1 MAHRNNSE
9 IESKCGICLSTYT
22 EPRLLDC
29 YHTFCTPCLE
39 KLDVHDNY
47 LTCPL
52 CRTHISL
59 PEKGV
64 SGLKSYPFKFE
75 QSPRATNSTD
85 ICEFCSKE
93 NTAVAKCLDCKINL
107 CLNCRDYHRIIKTS
121 QNHYLENLK
130 VNQLDTSNLKSI
142 NECEEHRKEFT
153 VFCKPCNVLLCSD
166 CVEKSHR
173 MHDYQNLT
181 LLIQTRKK
189 TLLTRTASLKSRISI
204 LKNTEELVQQ
214 EENVYHKQ
222 CSIAKKDI
230 IAHATSVKDVFC
242 NTIDIL
248 ANKSLATID
257 NIRKKDIKV
266 IDTYLNEIETEQLS
280 LAGLIRTTEDFIN
293 RSADQQFMD
302 DFFTIGIHLDKVL
315 TNTGKTL
322 SSLNNLKF
330 KSGEFNEAIIEQLF
344 GELDNSTRENVIT
357 PLYQKLPMPAI
368 FPKHA
373 KPKVEHTFTLSDNI
387 IDIVAAKNDN
397 TWIFTKNLVSL
408 YNRSG
413 VVSSTFTP
421 PVNSKRMLRKSA
433 EELWFWTGQS
443 AAKKVY
449 TQFQDGYKVP
459 FEGGLVGCFI
469 QSGNL
474 LVYNKNEKVFYE
486 VTEQEGVRN
495 KIKIEDPTKKLP
507 NNDVFSGENILM
519 AETSNSN
526 LVFVSHNKIIAIA
539 DKNGKISETFERVD
553 AQFKGITVDNYGQIL
568 VADFQEDFIDI
579 LSKDGIYQR
588 NILNNKNGD
597 KVIYGTNHITL
608 DEFGFL
614 WVFDLEDWTRKV
626 GTNVILPR
634 PPGMGYSVPCFED
647 PLLLAF
653 GCFLMFGQSVVY
665 LTRFPY
671 PFSILFQTN
680 TRKTLISESI
690 FHNNKLA
697 DAQ

>member
-1 MAHRNNSE
+1 MAHGTFSE
-9 IESKCGICLSTYT
+9 IESKCRICLSPYT

-29 YHTFCTPCLE
+29 YHAFCTPCLE
-39 KLDVHDNY
+39 KLDVHDHNY

-59 PEKGV
+59 PDEGV
-64 SGLKSYPFKFE
+64 SGLKNYPFKLE
-75 QSPRATNSTD
+75 QSHRTNDSTD
-85 ICEFCSKE
+85 VCEFCSEE
-93 NTAVAKCLDCKINL
+93 NAAVAKCLDCKINL
-107 CLNCRDYHRIIKTS
+107 CLTCRDFHRKIKTS
-121 QNHYLENLK
+121 QNHSLENFKLD
-130 VNQLDTSNLKSI
+130 QLDIRNVKSI
-142 NECEEHRKEFT
+142 QECEEHRKELT
-153 VFCKPCNVLLCSD
+153 LFCKICNILLCSE
-166 CVEKSHR
+166 CVDKSHR
-173 MHDYQNLT
+173 KHDYQNLT

-189 TLLTRTASLKSRISI
+189 TLLTRTASLKSRISV

-222 CSIAKKDI
+222 CDIAKKDI

-248 ANKSLATID
+248 TNKSLATID
-257 NIRKKDIKV
+257 KIKKKDVKV
-266 IDTYLNEIETEQLS
+266 IDTYLSEIETEQLS

-293 RSADQQFMD
+293 RSSDKQFMD
-302 DFFTIGIHLDKVL
+302 DFFTIGSHLDKVL
-315 TNTGKTL
+315 TNTGRSL
-322 SSLNNLKF
+322 ASLNNLKF

-368 FPKHA
+368 FPKA
-373 KPKVEHTFTLSDNI
+373 QVEHTFTLSDNI

-433 EELWFWTGQS
+433 DELWFWTGQS
-443 AAKKVY
+443 AAKKVH

-469 QSGNL
+469 QSGYL

-507 NNDVFSGENILM
+507 NNDVFTSGNILM

-526 LVFVSHNKIIAIA
+526 LVFVSHNKTIAIA
-539 DKNGKISETFERVD
+539 NKYGKIIETFERLN
-553 AQFKGITVDNYGQIL
+553 AKFKGITVDEYGQIL
-568 VADFQEDFIDI
+568 VADYEKDFIDI
-579 LSKDGIYQR
+579 LSEDGVYQR
-588 NILNNKNGD
+588 NLLNNENGD
-597 KVIYGTNHITL
+597 KIIYGTNFITL
-608 DEFGFL
+608 DECGFL
-614 WVFDLEDWTRKV
+614 WVFDCNYEMK
-626 GTNVILPR
+626 I
-634 PPGMGYSVPCFED
+634 
-647 PLLLAF
+647 
-653 GCFLMFGQSVVY
+653 
-665 LTRFPY
+665 
-671 PFSILFQTN
+671 FSCQ
-680 TRKTLISESI
+680 
-690 FHNNKLA
+690 
-697 DAQ
+697 